1 MQQATWPR
9 NALWSARG
17 RALVEVQACL
27 SQINREAV
35 LAVALPSAVAA
46 VGIAAAVS
54 FPPSQTD
61 TSLAPLALP

>member
-1 MQQATWPR
+1 
-9 NALWSARG
+9 
-17 RALVEVQACL
+17 
-27 SQINREAV
+27 V
-35 LAVALPSAVAA
+35 LAVALPSVVAA